1 MTHLEFNEIV
11 NKRFV
16 KAKKVLLVKAE
27 DYATDADRLRNFK
40 DGAFINQIS
49 EEEYAL
55 ALVTKHI
62 VALRDFITGDKDITA
77 KFIDEK
83 IGDII
88 NYMLLIEAILTEKL
102 EDS

>member
-1 MTHLEFNEIV
+1 MTHLEFNDIV
-11 NKRFV
+11 NKRFS
-16 KAKKVLLVKAE
+16 KAKKVLLLKAE

-55 ALVTKHI
+55 ALVTKHFI
-62 VALRDFITGDKDITA
+62 ALRDFITGEKDITV

-102 EDS
+102 EE